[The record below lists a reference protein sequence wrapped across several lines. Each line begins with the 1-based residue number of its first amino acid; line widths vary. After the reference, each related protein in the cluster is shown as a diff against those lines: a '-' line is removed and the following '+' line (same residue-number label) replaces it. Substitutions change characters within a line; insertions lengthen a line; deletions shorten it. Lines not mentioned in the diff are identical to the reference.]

1 MLGQRAR
8 PRSHPSVAGF
18 TESSPHHENPPDP
31 PVPCKSCWATPQPCP
46 SSSPALP
53 FVSQALAPASPQ
65 DADGKHGVGGDRGYL
80 PCSLTSPVPSH
91 LLQTSRKNP
100 AAKPEEKKIV
110 PLLQPGTWASSPGR
124 GGWGRT
130 PGVRRSPQPP
140 LRHGPNTM
148 RYFKIISALMNCRVV
163 RDCS

>member
-1 MLGQRAR
+1 M
-8 PRSHPSVAGF
+8 
-18 TESSPHHENPPDP
+18 ENTA
-31 PVPCKSCWATPQPCP
+31 W
-46 SSSPALP
+46 
-53 FVSQALAPASPQ
+53 
-65 DADGKHGVGGDRGYL
+65 GGTRGYL
-80 PCSLTSPVPSH
+80 PCSLTSPMPSH

-124 GGWGRT
+124 RGWGRT